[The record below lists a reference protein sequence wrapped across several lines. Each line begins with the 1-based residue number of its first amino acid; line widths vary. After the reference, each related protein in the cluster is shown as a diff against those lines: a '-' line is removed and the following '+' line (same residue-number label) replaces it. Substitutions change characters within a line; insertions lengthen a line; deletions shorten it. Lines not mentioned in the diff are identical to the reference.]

1 MRILSRR
8 FLASY
13 LSLFAITLAIM
24 TTIAIVFETLV
35 DFDKIVE
42 HRDTAGGVFPYLFVR
57 IPSLYLRDL
66 IPLASFAATFLCL
79 GGAARANEITA
90 AKAGG
95 IPPLR
100 LALPLILAATALSAG
115 ALFINETWLLG
126 ATREFDRIH
135 HRGNEVSYRRGSF
148 WYHRGRTF
156 YNVTDADKRAGTL
169 RGVSVYEL
177 DARGRLLVSLRAE
190 RVRVQEDDSWLM
202 TDAVR
207 HRFDPSSPAARPIRE
222 ILDVALVDA
231 THRGTLSL
239 MDARENSLSLLEL
252 MEVVELRNAEAR
264 NALRFRA
271 MLQSRFATPLTVL
284 LFALLAIPLGLSV
297 ERNRSMAVSAL
308 YGLFA
313 IALFHACWRT
323 GTLLAR
329 NGFEQAVMAPWLVLA
344 VFTGL
349 AGLLM
354 ARSPR

>member
-1 MRILSRR
+1 MGTQLGESSPII
-8 FLASY
+8 FL
-13 LSLFAITLAIM
+13 
-24 TTIAIVFETLV
+24 
-35 DFDKIVE
+35 
-42 HRDTAGGVFPYLFVR
+42 R

-66 IPLASFAATFLCL
+66 IPLASFAAAFLCL

-135 HRGNEVSYRRGSF
+135 YRGNEVSYRRGSF

-156 YNVTDADKRAGTL
+156 YNVTDANKRAGTL

-222 ILDVALVDA
+222 ILDVALIDA
-231 THRGTLSL
+231 THRDTLSL
-239 MDARENSLSLLEL
+239 MDARENSLSLPEL
-252 MEVVELRNAEAR
+252 MEGVGLRNAE
-264 NALRFRA
+264 
-271 MLQSRFATPLTVL
+271 
-284 LFALLAIPLGLSV
+284 
-297 ERNRSMAVSAL
+297 
-308 YGLFA
+308 
-313 IALFHACWRT
+313 
-323 GTLLAR
+323 AR